1 MNTAQS
7 PELLEQLQSK
17 MREDGRRMD
26 WLVRELNKEVT
37 VSRGWVSALMNGRTP
52 LTADWE
58 RRIRAILDC

>member
-1 MNTAQS
+1 
-7 PELLEQLQSK
+7 

-58 RRIRAILDC
+58 RRIRRILDR